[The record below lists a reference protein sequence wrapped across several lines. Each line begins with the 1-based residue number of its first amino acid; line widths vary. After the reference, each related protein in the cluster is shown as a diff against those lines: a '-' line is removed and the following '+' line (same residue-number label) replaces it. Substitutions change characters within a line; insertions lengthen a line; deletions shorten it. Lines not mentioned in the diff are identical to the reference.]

1 MPCCSVTN
9 GVNAYGAMLNGL
21 GDIDM
26 QALTIA
32 INDAKRAWEG
42 FLEAL
47 GIGAGRME
55 ADVIVPLQNKITTET
70 IVPVS
75 AFLTD
80 INTGKITPT
89 CSEIRKWQ
97 LDVATAEGKWLGFL
111 HNTEWKDGRAAQ
123 QAEATLAPYFAN
135 AKRDLTKYESQ
146 YCGILGG
153 GGGGGIST
161 PFGEISL
168 PMLALAG
175 GAIYLLTRRK

>member
-1 MPCCSVTN
+1 MPCCTDVN
-9 GVNAYGAMLNGL
+9 GLNAYGPMLRGL

-26 QALTIA
+26 GALTIA

-42 FLEAL
+42 FLAAL
-47 GIGAGRME
+47 GVGAGRME
-55 ADVIVPLQNKITTET
+55 ADVIVPLQNQITAQT

-75 AFLTD
+75 AFLNS
-80 INTGKITPT
+80 INTGQITPT
-89 CSEIRKWQ
+89 CTEIRKWQ

-123 QAEATLAPYFAN
+123 QGEATLAPYFTNAN
-135 AKRDLTKYESQ
+135 RDLAKYEAQ

-153 GGGGGIST
+153 GGGGIET
-161 PFGEISL
+161 PFGNISL

-175 GAIYLLTRRK
+175 GAIYLLMKRR